1 MPESSFESAWEALRI
16 KKAAPLAALLPA
28 ALAGYGIY
36 QGVQNVRQN
45 QITDPLLGVK
55 VAEGDDSFGSNVAE
69 FGSGAAQGVGA
80 GAALRLG
87 GRALGRFGGRKAAEA
102 AAERLAAKEAAEAST
117 RAALAREQADAVQAE
132 ALRQGITGPGTLRAL
147 DDRMVADAARS
158 PYVTSQARA
167 AGREAYR
174 PGAFR
179 QGGYSALGR
188 TGSALDQS
196 VGRLGVPLAAGAL
209 GALGYAGY
217 RAARNLLG
225 GDPSMPDGENPME
238 NSGFG
243 GQGASRLDTAGF
255 GQGGMGDLANVSSNA
270 TADRVI
276 FDPTLARGNRAL
288 TGFVGEQEFGG
299 FGVRTGEN
307 MRIGDQLLKEVNTR
321 MHEMHL
327 TKKDGCAACDK
338 KDCLGKAHCMAKA
351 DKSKKPAHGMV
362 IVIGSKAG
370 PGPSKNGK
378 REKLDSEKKED

>member
-1 MPESSFESAWEALRI
+1 MPRLSSEHVLVR
-16 KKAAPLAALLPA
+16 KAAPLAALLPA

-45 QITDPLLGVK
+45 QITDPFLGVK

-69 FGSGAAQGVGA
+69 FGSGAAQGLGA
-80 GAALRLG
+80 GAAVKLG
-87 GRALGRFGGRKAAEA
+87 GKALGKFGGRKAAET

-117 RAALAREQADAVQAE
+117 RAALAREQADAVQVE

-188 TGSALDQS
+188 AGSALDQS
-196 VGRLGVPLAAGAL
+196 AGRMVGVPLAAGAL

-217 RAARNLLG
+217 RAARG
-225 GDPSMPDGENPME
+225 MFGDDPSTPDGQNPMGS
-238 NSGFG
+238 SGFG

-276 FDPTLARGNRAL
+276 FDPTLARGNQAL
-288 TGFVGEQEFGG
+288 TGFEGQQEFGG
-299 FGVRTGEN
+299 FGVRTGED

-327 TKKDGCAACDK
+327 SKKDGCAACDK